1 MQSLEGYRL
10 LDFGTA
16 LAGPQVGQ
24 LLADLGMEVIKI
36 ETRIKPDGLRLGRPI
51 VGDDIAG
58 GDDGKWL
65 DMQPM
70 FHVTNRNKLS
80 FTINLKQPGAMDVFT
95 KLVKISDVVLD
106 NSSPGVMGR
115 LGLDQASLEKI

>member
-36 ETRIKPDGLRLGRPI
+36 ETRIKPDGSA
-51 VGDDIAG
+51 AG
-58 GDDGKWL
+58 A
-65 DMQPM
+65 P
-70 FHVTNRNKLS
+70 HR
-80 FTINLKQPGAMDVFT
+80 
-95 KLVKISDVVLD
+95 
-106 NSSPGVMGR
+106 R
-115 LGLDQASLEKI
+115 

>member
-70 FHVTNRNKLS
+70 FHVTNRNKFEFYHQS
-80 FTINLKQPGAMDVFT
+80 QTARCD
-95 KLVKISDVVLD
+95 
-106 NSSPGVMGR
+106 GR
-115 LGLDQASLEKI
+115 LH